1 MRYFSVELDGEPRLI
16 VESTGSYH
24 DLTAETKAVG
34 SFGDL
39 ARISAGSDRSL
50 RGVAASLAE
59 DAPTVDPETI
69 ATKRTRPVDPDEVWA
84 AGVTYSISQ
93 EARQEEGGLA
103 ESYLNAY
110 EADRPEVYFKATPSR
125 TVGPEEAVGIR
136 GDSTWDMPEPELAI
150 VLYHGDIVGYTVGN
164 DVCSREIER
173 ENLLYLPQSK
183 IYARCCAVGPCVA
196 DVADPHDLEMS
207 MTINR
212 DGSTVFEG
220 ETSTA
225 EMVRTVE
232 ELTEYF
238 TRHNEVP
245 ELAVLLTGTSII
257 PPNNVTLQE
266 GDDVSIHIEEIGT
279 LVNPVIEV

>member
-1 MRYFSVELDGEPRLI
+1 MRYFSVERGGETRVV
-16 VESTGSYH
+16 VESGGEYH
-24 DLTAETKAVG
+24 DLTAETRAVA
-34 SFGDL
+34 SFADL
-39 ARISAGSDRSL
+39 ARIAAGTDRSVRDVAGSLSEAAPRIDPEA
-50 RGVAASLAE
+50 VAAG
-59 DAPTVDPETI
+59 
-69 ATKRTRPVDPDEVWA
+69 RTRPVDPDEVWA
-84 AGVTYSISQ
+84 AGVTYAISQ

-125 TVGPEEAVGIR
+125 TVGPGEAVGIR
-136 GDSTWDMPEPELAI
+136 GDSAWDVPEPELAI
-150 VLYHGDIVGYTVGN
+150 VLYHGDIVGFTVGN

-207 MTINR
+207 MRIER
-212 DGSTVFEG
+212 EGSTVFEG
-220 ETSTA
+220 ETTTA

-232 ELTEYF
+232 ELAGYF

-257 PPNNVTLQE
+257 PPNDVTLQE

-279 LVNPVIEV
+279 LDNPVIEV